1 MAELCVGGAAQ
12 IAIAPA
18 ELGMHFLA
26 QSKPEIALLHLRKA
40 VETGDRRP
48 STLLNLA
55 LAEDAAGEQGR
66 ADGLITLLQDQFPE
80 WDEPILRAAERLR
93 RAGKNEDAAALY
105 RRVLTLNPVRPEAL
119 ISLAVLHIQAGA
131 YVEAQSLLLRCCGS
145 VPDRAEAW
153 DALGFALLGTKD
165 YEAAASAFFA
175 AQRLEP
181 TREDFALHHVAAA
194 FEAGSGEAELARL
207 ECASDA
213 DPLNAALLIARGDL
227 LGRLGRWDAA
237 VDVLE
242 AAVTLA
248 PDSLRAA
255 EQLGD
260 SLAAARDQ
268 RGAESAFRRAMAL
281 NPDNAEIQQKLAVVL
296 IRLQRHAEAVE
307 LLRGII
313 ERHGERSVV
322 LSNLAAALNHL
333 GQQEEAE
340 ATARRAIAV
349 APNAIMGRRTLCNT
363 LPYRSGIGGM
373 ELLEAARC
381 CSEQLPR
388 EPGASFSN
396 RRAPGKRLRVGL
408 LSGTLRVHPV
418 GWLTIAGFEA
428 LDPAAFELV
437 AFPEHTF
444 DDVIAR
450 RFRAIAAEWHPT
462 GGLDDGALA
471 ARIRA
476 LGIDILIDLGGYGDL
491 GRMTVCARRVAP
503 VQIKWVGMQNHS
515 TGMPEMD
522 WFITDR
528 WETPDGFER
537 FYSERLLRMPEG
549 YVCYSPPPDAP
560 DVEPLP
566 ALARGHI
573 TFGCFNNLAKITP
586 QVIATWSRI
595 LHRVPDARLMLKAHQ
610 FGDPSTSAAVLAAFA
625 THDIPPERL
634 SLSGGS
640 PHRTLLQA
648 YGQVDIVLDPFPY
661 AGGLTTCEALWMG
674 CPTIALPGEIFA
686 SRHATSHLSNVG
698 LTDWIARDLDHYVE
712 LAEGKTRCVSA
723 LAELRAGLR
732 NRVKASPLCD
742 APRFGPALGAALRH
756 TWQAWCEEH

>member
-1 MAELCVGGAAQ
+1 MAELCIGDSAE
-12 IAIAPA
+12 IAMAPA
-18 ELGMHFLA
+18 ELEMHFLA
-26 QSKPEIALLHLRKA
+26 QSKPEIALPHLRRA
-40 VETGDRRP
+40 VAMGDRRP
-48 STLLNLA
+48 NTLLNLA

-66 ADGLITLLQDQFPE
+66 AEGLVTLLQEQFPE
-80 WDEPILRAAERLR
+80 WDEPVLRCAERLR
-93 RAGKNEDAAALY
+93 RAGKNDDAATLY
-105 RRVLTLNPVRPEAL
+105 RQVLTLNPVRPEAL

-145 VPDRAEAW
+145 TPDRAEAW

-165 YEAAASAFFA
+165 YEAAAAAFFA

-181 TREDFALHHVAAA
+181 SREDFALHHVAAA
-194 FEAGSGEAELARL
+194 YEAGSGEAELARL
-207 ECASDA
+207 ECASEA
-213 DPLNAALLIARGDL
+213 DPLNAALLTARGDL
-227 LGRLGRWDAA
+227 LGKFGRWDEAI
-237 VDVLE
+237 DVLE
-242 AAVTLA
+242 AALTLA
-248 PDSLRAA
+248 PDSPRAV
-255 EQLGD
+255 ERLGD
-260 SLAAARDQ
+260 SLAAVRNQ
-268 RGAESAFRRAMAL
+268 SGAESAFRRAMTL
-281 NPDNAEIQQKLAVVL
+281 DPENAEIQHKLAVVL
-296 IRLQRHAEAVE
+296 IRLQRHAEAAD

-313 ERHGERSVV
+313 ERHSDCSVV

-333 GQQEEAE
+333 GQQDEAE

-349 APNAIMGRRTLCNT
+349 ASNGIMGWRTLCNT

-373 ELLEAARC
+373 ELLEAARR

-388 EPGASFSN
+388 ESRPSFSSC
-396 RRAPGKRLRVGL
+396 RDPERRLRIGL

-437 AFPEHTF
+437 AFPEHSF

-462 GGLDDGALA
+462 SGLDDAALA
-471 ARIRA
+471 ARIRG

-491 GRMTVCARRVAP
+491 GRMPVCARRVAP

-528 WETPDGFER
+528 WETPEGFER
-537 FYSERLLRMPEG
+537 FYSERLLRLPDG
-549 YVCYSPPPDAP
+549 YVCYSPPADAP

-586 QVIATWSRI
+586 QVMAIWSRI

-610 FGDPSTSAAVLAAFA
+610 FGDPSTSEAILGAFA
-625 THDIPPERL
+625 THDISPERI
-634 SLSGGS
+634 SPSGGS

-674 CPTIALPGEIFA
+674 CPTVALPGEIFA

-712 LAEGKTRCVSA
+712 LAEQKARSVSA

-732 NRVKASPLCD
+732 SRVKASPLCD
-742 APRFGPALGAALRH
+742 APRFGLALGAALRH
-756 TWQAWCEEH
+756 TWHAWCAH